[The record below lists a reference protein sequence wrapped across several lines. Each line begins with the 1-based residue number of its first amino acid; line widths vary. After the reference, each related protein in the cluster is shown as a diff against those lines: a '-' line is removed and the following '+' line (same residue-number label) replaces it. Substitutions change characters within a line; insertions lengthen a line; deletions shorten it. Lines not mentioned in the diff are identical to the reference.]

1 MEPSHHILAA
11 VTRNLTGFFVPK
23 NDFLVAIHKVRAGL
37 HAFEDAAKNFRIIDL
52 AHRKAPLTCIGQK
65 RAKFNSACAY
75 ETILIPAGL
84 QTCGVL
90 CSAIA
95 WDKVA
100 AFRGEEETMPAGGQ
114 EKLKVLIRR
123 VAIQKRVREVAQQ
136 ITRDYKGQKVHL
148 IGVLKGACIFLSDL
162 IREINLDTS
171 IDFIAVSSYGKGK
184 QSSGQVRVLKDL
196 DSSIE
201 GLNVVLV
208 EDILDTGLTLSY
220 LLRILQQRKPKSLRV
235 AALLDKPSRRLK
247 DVKGD
252 YVGFTIPNEFVVGYG
267 LDYAERYRNLKDVC
281 ILSLPPE

>member
-1 MEPSHHILAA
+1 MS
-11 VTRNLTGFFVPK
+11 
-23 NDFLVAIHKVRAGL
+23 
-37 HAFEDAAKNFRIIDL
+37 
-52 AHRKAPLTCIGQK
+52 
-65 RAKFNSACAY
+65 
-75 ETILIPAGL
+75 
-84 QTCGVL
+84 
-90 CSAIA
+90 
-95 WDKVA
+95 
-100 AFRGEEETMPAGGQ
+100 MGGQ

-123 VAIQKRVREVAQQ
+123 AAIQKRVREVAQQ
-136 ITRDYKGQKVHL
+136 ITKDFKGERVHL

-162 IREINLDTS
+162 VREISLDTS
-171 IDFIAVSSYGKGK
+171 IDFMAVSSYGKGK
-184 QSSGQVRVLKDL
+184 QTSGQVRVLKDL

-220 LLRILQQRKPKSLRV
+220 LVRILQQRRPKVLRI

-281 ILSLPPE
+281 ILSLPPG